1 MPKNIFGIQG
11 FNPWNILMLSV
22 LVGWLRSADRSQYK
36 EYFPKKVKFL
46 FVWYLGLMAISHI
59 RLLLDMDGLV
69 DWMYLSGQHSVSK
82 KSLFSEQIINSY
94 KWLVPAYLVYVGCNS
109 QKRFNLV
116 VLSII
121 GIYLI
126 LGLQVIK
133 WMPLGNISGG
143 NELSERSLKIL
154 VNEIGYHRVN
164 LSMMLASGFW
174 AVISSLKMARKTHHT
189 FGLILSSLAILLGQ
203 VLTGGR
209 TGYVT
214 WAIVGLT
221 IGFVKWRKIIF
232 IAPVVGLLF
241 IYTVP
246 GVYERMT
253 HGIVGESVEE
263 EVNTRAEDYSD
274 VIGNIDENTNV
285 NVYAITSGRSIA
297 WPFVLE
303 KIAEQPLFGYG
314 RMAMVNSG
322 ITAFLWEAMREGFPH
337 PHNAYL
343 ELILDNGLIGAV
355 PVFILFLT
363 FFLYSISLL
372 RDNDSNNIVIA
383 GGIAISLI
391 TAFLV
396 ASIGSQTFYPREG
409 SVGMWCAIALALRF
423 YINRKASQ
431 ELNVEMNDGFIE
443 EQKVHKNER

>member
-1 MPKNIFGIQG
+1 
-11 FNPWNILMLSV
+11 
-22 LVGWLRSADRSQYK
+22 
-36 EYFPKKVKFL
+36 
-46 FVWYLGLMAISHI
+46 
-59 RLLLDMDGLV
+59 
-69 DWMYLSGQHSVSK
+69 
-82 KSLFSEQIINSY
+82 
-94 KWLVPAYLVYVGCNS
+94 
-109 QKRFNLV
+109 
-116 VLSII
+116 
-121 GIYLI
+121 
-126 LGLQVIK
+126 
-133 WMPLGNISGG
+133 MPLGNISGG